1 MEKERVIL
9 LKRTKY
15 SEADLILRG
24 INSTGAKVHLFARA
38 ALKSKKRFGGGVLEP
53 FHYVEVIYQRGKS
66 GEGDGKLRP
75 INDALLIR
83 DFQGVRSEY
92 ARLQVGMFMLQTVD
106 HWCKEG
112 DQDGRDLFHLLGQSL
127 IALEKVQ
134 NIQGLR
140 IQFWAKLLWLQGV
153 LENAQDFGQL
163 LSRPVAEA
171 DQLGLTPRQLE
182 PMAGQLARIHAQ

>member
-1 MEKERVIL
+1 MQKERVIL

-24 INSTGAKVHLFARA
+24 ITSRGAKVHLFARA

-53 FHYVEVIYQRGKS
+53 FHYVEVIYQRGKTDD
-66 GEGDGKLRP
+66 EGKLRP
-75 INDALLIR
+75 INDALLIK
-83 DFQGVRSEY
+83 DFAGVRADY
-92 ARLQVGMFMLQTVD
+92 TRLQAGMFMLQAVD

-112 DQDGRDLFHLLGQSL
+112 DTDGEALFHLLGQSL
-127 IALEKVQ
+127 KSLEKVQ

-140 IQFWAKLLWLQGV
+140 VQFWAKLLWIQGV
-153 LENAQDFGQL
+153 LENAQDFAAL

-171 DQLGLTPRQLE
+171 DELDLSPRQLE
-182 PMAGQLARIHAQ
+182 PMAGQIARITP